1 MKINSIFWKG
11 KKILITGHT
20 GFKGGWLS
28 IILNQLGSNVSGF
41 ALNPEGKNN
50 FFKSAK
56 VKKYLKHDFR
66 KNISNFQILKS
77 CIKKVNPE
85 IIFHLAAQSSV
96 IESFKN
102 SANTITSNIVGTSN
116 ILEALKDNKNVKCL
130 IIITTDKVYQNYKNN
145 KFFDENSQ
153 LGGDD
158 IYSGSKACCE
168 ILVNSYSKS
177 FYSKNKCKIATV
189 RAGNCFGG
197 GDWTK
202 DRIVKDC
209 LETFTSNKTLFLRK
223 PEATRPW
230 QHVLE
235 PLHGYLLLAQKLC
248 SKQSE
253 KFQGPWNFGPNSRQN
268 LKVANFVKIF
278 RKKIKTRSKIVIK
291 KNDKKFTN
299 KKFKVFE
306 SKNLSL
312 NSNKALKKLGWK
324 PFLSIK
330 QAADLTIEWYMAFI
344 RKENLSLIT
353 EKQIFDYRKKFNLNL
368 K

>member
-1 MKINSIFWKG
+1 MKINYNFWNG
-11 KKILITGHT
+11 KRVLITGHT

-28 IILNQLGSNVSGF
+28 IILKQLGSKVSGL

-50 FFKSAK
+50 FFTSAK

-66 KNISNFQILKS
+66 EDISNLQSLKS
-77 CIKKVNPE
+77 CIKKIDPE

-102 SANTITSNIVGTSN
+102 PTKTIISNVVGTSN
-116 ILEALKDNKNVKCL
+116 ILESLRENNKVKCL

-158 IYSGSKACCE
+158 VYSGSKACCE
-168 ILVNSYSKS
+168 LIVNSYAKS
-177 FYSKNKCKIATV
+177 FYSKKKCKIATV

-197 GDWTK
+197 GDWTE

-209 LETFTSNKTLFLRK
+209 LEKFTSSKTLFLRK

-248 SKQSE
+248 SKKSN

-268 LKVANFVKIF
+268 LKVVNFVKIF
-278 RKKIKTRSKIVIK
+278 KQKIKTKSKIVIK
-291 KNDKKFTN
+291 KNDKKFST

-312 NSNKALKKLGWK
+312 NSNKAFKKLGWK

-330 QAADLTIEWYMAFI
+330 QAADLTIEWYMAFK

-353 EKQIFDYRKKFNLNL
+353 EKQIKTYRKNLNIIS